1 MRKPLMTLLL
11 SALLMLPAARMP
23 SVPAQTTAAPARLWW
38 GMIDPEL
45 SLWFARLP
53 MAEAEDAPVLWDFSW
68 QGFLAA
74 LFGQPM
80 TKEASPHAAHA

>member
-1 MRKPLMTLLL
+1 MHKPLLTLLL
-11 SALLMLPAARMP
+11 SALLTLPGPGME
-23 SVPAQTTAAPARLWW
+23 SAPKAHSAEPTRLWW

-53 MAEAEDAPVLWDFSW
+53 MEEQEDSHILWDFSW

-74 LFGQPM
+74 LFGQPL
-80 TKEASPHAAHA
+80 TKEAIPDAAHA